1 MSLVSSRAYLDYNAT
16 APLRREVRDAMMLAL
31 DLVGNPSS
39 GHFEGRAARAAI
51 EKARMAVASL
61 VGGLAKNVI
70 FTSGGTE
77 AANLALTPHIQSNGD
92 KGGFSQLAM
101 SAVEH
106 ACVLKGHR
114 FPTEA
119 VTVLPVKPDGRL
131 DLAALQNWLEA
142 LNGVRPLLALQYA
155 NNETGVLQPV
165 RAAADLI
172 HAHGGLLIC
181 DAVQAAGKLPV
192 SFEASG
198 ADMFL
203 LSAHKLGGPK
213 GVGAVVLA
221 REGLHIAAPLLNG
234 GGQEKGARAGTQ
246 NVAAISGFGVAA
258 DLALGELPQAHEGRD
273 QLIADILSLAPDAI
287 IFGQEAPRLPNTI
300 CFAVPDTQAET
311 LLIGFDLAGVALSS
325 GSACSSGKVAVSHV
339 LQAMGIPNGLA
350 KGALRI
356 SFGWASRA
364 EDFAH
369 FKTAFSD
376 IMKKLSER
384 RGKFAA

>member
-1 MSLVSSRAYLDYNAT
+1 MSLTGPRAYLDYNAT

-51 EKARMAVASL
+51 EKARITVASL

-77 AANLALTPHIQSNGD
+77 AANLALTPYIHD
-92 KGGFSQLAM
+92 GGYKAGFTHLAV

-114 FPTEA
+114 FPSDA
-119 VTVLPVKPDGRL
+119 VTALPVLADGTL
-131 DLAALQNWLEA
+131 DLAALQGWLEGLSGA
-142 LNGVRPLLALQYA
+142 RPILALQYA
-155 NNETGVLQPV
+155 NNETGVVQPV
-165 RAAADLI
+165 KAAADLV

-203 LSAHKLGGPK
+203 VSAHKFGGPK
-213 GVGAVVLA
+213 GAGAVVLA

-258 DLALGELPQAHEGRD
+258 EIALAELPQTPQLRD
-273 QLIADILSLAPDAI
+273 QLIADILNIAPDAV
-287 IFGQEAPRLPNTI
+287 IFGQSALRLPNTI

-339 LQAMGIPNGLA
+339 LKAMHVPDGLA

-356 SFGWASRA
+356 SFGWASEA
-364 EDFAH
+364 ADFAR
-369 FKTAFSD
+369 FKTALSD
-376 IMKKLSER
+376 IMKKLCER